1 MGGGAGPICR
11 HVVGSLSAL
20 LTAKSVATSMG
31 IRRFVGFVS
40 NASHRRDIEMYGAA
54 RFHSIPLAGD
64 ESHLAHQ
71 MSAERAEP
79 DADFA
84 PQQTGHS
91 YLFAT

>member
-1 MGGGAGPICR
+1 
-11 HVVGSLSAL
+11 
-20 LTAKSVATSMG
+20 
-31 IRRFVGFVS
+31 
-40 NASHRRDIEMYGAA
+40 MYGAA